1 MISVST
7 ATTPFPAMTTAKQHE
22 QNFFEQLSKASQS
35 HSRRIQCLPQFH
47 PVDQASKP
55 LQHNRIS
62 AGHQTFPAE
71 CTKSTLQ
78 CSALLTRKKLRS

>member
-1 MISVST
+1 
-7 ATTPFPAMTTAKQHE
+7 MTTAKQNE
-22 QNFFEQLSKASQS
+22 QNYFEQLPKASQS

-47 PVDQASKP
+47 PEDQASKP

-62 AGHQTFPAE
+62 EGHQTFPAE
-71 CTKSTLQ
+71 CTKSAHQ